1 MKKMELKNLV
11 ELNIVNTNV
20 MNEIIEVMGIDE
32 LPTKVRA
39 NIDGTEVE
47 VIVAFTDYS
56 MEQPKKKE
64 SLLKNTDADKRMD
77 VIFHFATPEV
87 FWNESITLFD
97 RNGKAI
103 SKGTPNVL
111 VTCDMADTYWRLFLD
126 EVLTNV
132 QVHEFETV
140 QEYAQTIGNSM
151 LLSRSLNNVE
161 KIGYAALATGN
172 EAYKAVFEFAK
183 KNGVPMNT
191 AQLYLDLQL
200 KPATTQLMM
209 LGKEP
214 KNVPTLGRTPEI
226 AQKLYDQNTLT
237 FSKGGA
243 NKRYAIR
250 VENSILKNKK
260 YSIDELMD
268 ALQTIPANEIAT
280 AELQGCAEKEICIT
294 ETLTAW
300 MIEIQRQK
308 NEKAAA

>member
-1 MKKMELKNLV
+1 MELKNLV

-47 VIVAFTDYS
+47 VVVAFTDYS

-87 FWNESITLFD
+87 FWNENITLFD

-126 EVLTNV
+126 ETLTNV
-132 QVHEFETV
+132 QVHEFESV
-140 QEYAQTIGNSM
+140 AEYAQVIGNSM
-151 LLSRSLNNVE
+151 LLSRSLSNVE
-161 KIGYAALATGN
+161 KVGYAALATGN
-172 EAYKAVFEFAK
+172 DAYKAVFEFSK
-183 KNGVPMNT
+183 RNHVPMNT

-214 KNVPTLGRTPEI
+214 KTVPTLGRTPEV
-226 AQKLYDQNTLT
+226 AQALYEQNTLT

-250 VENSILKNKK
+250 VENSILKNQK
-260 YSIDELMD
+260 YSFDELME
-268 ALQTIPANEIAT
+268 ALQTIPANEIAM
-280 AELQGCAEKEICIT
+280 AELQGCAEKEYCIM

-300 MIEIQRQK
+300 MIELKRSLSE
-308 NEKAAA
+308 EKAA